1 MDWQLGIIKLISIV
15 VLTFALAMIV
25 LGIITMWLERERRR
39 FQGGVMTLVGLL
51 VGIVYAFLGSRFSER
66 LLGQLVVKVDLPIL
80 MATAF
85 TYTAGVLLGAGIAVG
100 LFLWTTS
107 RFRRQMERAEVVFI
121 VAGAAVALIATVLAI
136 ILSAP

>member
-1 MDWQLGIIKLISIV
+1 MDWQLGAIKLISIV
-15 VLTFALAMIV
+15 VLTFALAMVV

-51 VGIVYAFLGSRFSER
+51 VGIVYAFLGSRFSEK
-66 LLGQLVVKVDLPIL
+66 LLGQLIVKVDLPIL

-85 TYTAGVLLGAGIAVG
+85 TYTGGVLLGAGIAVG

-121 VAGAAVALIATVLAI
+121 VAGAAVALVATVLAI

>member
-1 MDWQLGIIKLISIV
+1 MDWQLGAVKFISIV
-15 VLTFALAMIV
+15 VLTFALAMVV

-85 TYTAGVLLGAGIAVG
+85 TYTAGVLFGAGIAAG

-107 RFRRQMERAEVVFI
+107 RFRRQMERAEIIFI

-136 ILSAP
+136 VLSAP

>member
-15 VLTFALAMIV
+15 VLTFALAMVV

-51 VGIVYAFLGSRFSER
+51 VGIVYAFLGSRFSEK
-66 LLGQLVVKVDLPIL
+66 LLGQLIVKVDLPIL

-121 VAGAAVALIATVLAI
+121 VAGAAVALVATVLAV

>member
-1 MDWQLGIIKLISIV
+1 MDWQLGAVKFISIV
-15 VLTFALAMIV
+15 VLTFALAMVV
-25 LGIITMWLERERRR
+25 LGIITMWLEKERRR

-51 VGIVYAFLGSRFSER
+51 VGIVYTFLGSRFSEK
-66 LLGQLVVKVDLPIL
+66 LLGQLIVKVDLPIL

-121 VAGAAVALIATVLAI
+121 VAGAAVALVATVLAV

>member
-1 MDWQLGIIKLISIV
+1 MDWQLGAVKFISIV
-15 VLTFALAMIV
+15 VLTFALAMVV

-51 VGIVYAFLGSRFSER
+51 VGIVYAFLASRLSEE
-66 LLGQLVVKVDLPIL
+66 LLGRLIIKADLPPL
-80 MATAF
+80 MGMAF

-107 RFRRQMERAEVVFI
+107 RFRRQIERAEIVFI
-121 VAGAAVALIATVLAI
+121 VAGATVALVATVLAI

>member
-1 MDWQLGIIKLISIV
+1 MDWQLGAVKLISIV
-15 VLTFALAMIV
+15 VLTFALAMVV

-66 LLGQLVVKVDLPIL
+66 LLGQLIVKVDLPIL

-107 RFRRQMERAEVVFI
+107 RFRRQMERAEIVFI
-121 VAGAAVALIATVLAI
+121 IAGATVALVATILAI

>member
-1 MDWQLGIIKLISIV
+1 MDWQLGAVKFISIV
-15 VLTFALAMIV
+15 ALTFALAMVV
-25 LGIITMWLERERRR
+25 LGIITMWLEKERRR
-39 FQGGVMTLVGLL
+39 FQGGIMVAVGLV
-51 VGIVYAFLGSRFSER
+51 VGIVYAFLGSRFSED
-66 LLGQLVVKVDLPIL
+66 LLGQLIVKVDLPIL

-107 RFRRQMERAEVVFI
+107 RFRRQMERAEIVFI
-121 VAGAAVALIATVLAI
+121 IAGAAVGLVATVLAI

>member
-1 MDWQLGIIKLISIV
+1 
-15 VLTFALAMIV
+15 
-25 LGIITMWLERERRR
+25 
-39 FQGGVMTLVGLL
+39 MTLVGLL